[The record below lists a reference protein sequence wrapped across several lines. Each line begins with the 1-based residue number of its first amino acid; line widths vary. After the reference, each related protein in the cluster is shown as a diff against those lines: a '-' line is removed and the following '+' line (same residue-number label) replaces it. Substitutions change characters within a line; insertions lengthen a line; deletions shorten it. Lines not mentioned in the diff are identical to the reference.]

1 MSEEIPGTLF
11 DFYIAALQRRRRG
24 EGAVGGG
31 VQWEEELSQN
41 FANQLNPE
49 FRQAQGSSTRSLEL

>member
-24 EGAVGGG
+24 EGAVGG